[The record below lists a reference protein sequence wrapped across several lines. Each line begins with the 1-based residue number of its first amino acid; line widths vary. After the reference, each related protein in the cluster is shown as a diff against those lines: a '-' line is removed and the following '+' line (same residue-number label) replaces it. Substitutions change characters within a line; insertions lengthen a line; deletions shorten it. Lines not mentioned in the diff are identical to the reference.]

1 MTLTRVMKSEYEV
14 DKIIG
19 QRITKDKQTEYL
31 VTWKGHPESEA
42 TWETYD
48 NVKDLKAMDDYE
60 EAIKASE
67 DSLSR
72 RAITDYIMRKWTKP
86 HVQRYIKSLMPPSD
100 LTTNTTILAN
110 VIKRH
115 QVDGEKLIQ
124 LSKDVL
130 VDMGIPDHVA
140 VWLMEQ
146 LNLLFNHQS
155 TYPIG
160 DYQVHCIVL
169 LSLAGVCVMYAYVAF
184 I

>member
-86 HVQRYIKSLMPPSD
+86 HVQRYINSLMPPSD
-100 LTTNTTILAN
+100 LTTNTTTLAN
-110 VIKRH
+110 IMKRH
-115 QVDGEKLIQ
+115 LVDGEKLIH
-124 LSKDVL
+124 LSKDIL
-130 VDMGIPDHVA
+130 MDMAISEQEA

-146 LNLLFNHQS
+146 LILLFNNQS
-155 TYPIG
+155 TYHIR
-160 DYQVHCIVL
+160 
-169 LSLAGVCVMYAYVAF
+169 
-184 I
+184 